1 MEDKKSAVSNEDLE
15 IVEIAEFKR
24 GSVHRKIAKHEQRE
38 RRKRHR
44 FYGILALYAMGFL
57 AVILL
62 GIFIFHLPAVQVCVV
77 LALESVIAACL
88 YDVKNW
94 IQILVFAIGIAAG
107 IVFGRLFLMLLGAA
121 VYLGAVLALYCMKRV
136 LSD

>member
-1 MEDKKSAVSNEDLE
+1 MEDKKS
-15 IVEIAEFKR
+15 
-24 GSVHRKIAKHEQRE
+24 AKHEQRE
-38 RRKRHR
+38 RQKRHR